1 MSKKKYVDWDR
12 YNRGEEGMMQW
23 RLLVDWRID
32 EIKRRLDKLEHP
44 DPAPERMTATE
55 AVIMDDYK
63 RHREIY
69 KKFIKDPAPPL
80 KARVAK
86 ALGYKVIR
94 RQNGEWSMPRSSME
108 QEYIEYVPPYDEDVK
123 LAIGALEEYCRTS
136 DLQLYWRIWTCYTP
150 DAHYSIEITNQ
161 ELTKRTGALWGK
173 SLARAIC
180 EAIVKHSEGIN
191 G

>member
-1 MSKKKYVDWDR
+1 MKEVAGKFYKCL
-12 YNRGEEGMMQW
+12 GELQACFDAVLPINPFEA
-23 RLLVDWRID
+23 DD
-32 EIKRRLDKLEHP
+32 EP

-55 AVIMDDYK
+55 AVMMDDYK

-108 QEYIEYVPPYDEDVK
+108 QEYIEYVPPHDEDVA
-123 LAIGALEEYCRTS
+123 LAQKAFWEYLLKVGTNDFCISRQHIRIQ
-136 DLQLYWRIWTCYTP
+136 DIVVAYDGLYPEAEDY
-150 DAHYSIEITNQ
+150 
-161 ELTKRTGALWGK
+161 
-173 SLARAIC
+173 C